1 MTELTD
7 ENFTNVLEDGVHV
20 IDFWANWCG
29 PCKMYG
35 PIFTG
40 VAESFKDD
48 DTIHMHKADIDSV
61 PGIATQLGITAV
73 PSTVF
78 IKDGEVIKTVSGVQM
93 ANDLTEAITT
103 LRDM

>member
-7 ENFTNVLEDGVHV
+7 ENFTNVIEDGVHV
-20 IDFWANWCG
+20 IDFWATWCG

-78 IKDGEVIKTVSGVQM
+78 IKDGEVVDKQVGSVPKQVLVNKLESLM
-93 ANDLTEAITT
+93 
-103 LRDM
+103 